1 MNREEQNRATDGP
14 DHRSTGQTAGNA
26 APAGQFVEGPARGR
40 AALVARHRWLVFVLP
55 FVVYMLCNS
64 LEPTPPGL
72 AGEEKSWLELGIP
85 YSYYPLVYT
94 LKITVTL
101 VAIWFVRP
109 GYAEFPWRLSPLAP
123 LVGAVGVLVWLGC
136 THLSLEP
143 QVLGAVG
150 LDSLVDVGRRS
161 AFNPLVEMQHQPAWA
176 WAFLAVRFYGM
187 VVVVPIVEEFF
198 FRGFVM
204 RFVADADWWK
214 VPFGTPHML
223 GIALATALAVFAHPA
238 TEYLAE
244 LAWFSLVTWL
254 MLRTRNIWDCVVAHG
269 VTNGLLGLYVVGSHL
284 AGYDQWHL
292 M

>member
-1 MNREEQNRATDGP
+1 MNRDEQSRASEAP
-14 DHRSTGQTAGNA
+14 NPRSPAHSAGTG
-26 APAGQFVEGPARGR
+26 APAGQFDEGLASGR
-40 AALVARHRWLVFVLP
+40 AVLIARYRWLVFVLP
-55 FVVYMLCNS
+55 FVVYMLGNS
-64 LEPTPPGL
+64 LEPTPPAP
-72 AGEEKSWLELGIP
+72 AGEEPSWLDLGIP
-85 YSYYPLVYT
+85 YRYYPLVYT
-94 LKITVTL
+94 LKIVVTL

-109 GYAEFPWRLSPLAP
+109 GFKEFPWRLSPLAP
-123 LVGAVGVLVWLGC
+123 LVGAVGVLIWLAF

-143 QVLGAVG
+143 QVLGAAG
-150 LDSLVDVGRRS
+150 LEGLLDVGRRS
-161 AFNPLVEMQHQPAWA
+161 AFNPLVEMQQPVWA
-176 WAFLAVRFYGM
+176 WAFLAVRFYGL
-187 VVVVPIVEEFF
+187 VVIVPIIEEFF

-214 VPFGTPHML
+214 VPFGTPHMM

-244 LAWFSLVTWL
+244 LTWFSLVTWL